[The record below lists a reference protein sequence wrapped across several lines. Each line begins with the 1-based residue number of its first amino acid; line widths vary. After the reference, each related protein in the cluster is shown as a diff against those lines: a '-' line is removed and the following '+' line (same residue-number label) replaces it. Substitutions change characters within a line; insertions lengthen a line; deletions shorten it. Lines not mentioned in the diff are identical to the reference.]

1 MSDMARDAAVF
12 EEWVEGSKVR
22 ELAAKYQIGVDVVLQ
37 ALDKFVP
44 VIDDAWRRRLVGRE
58 ILRIEELYCCYF
70 SKGKTDIAAAQL
82 CLRLSERFSCLVGL
96 DSAQKLD
103 IRQVT
108 SVPQE
113 SSTDRIMAALT
124 RLKHDHLYGGD
135 GHASDDDEP
144 SPPAS

>member
-22 ELAAKYQIGVDVVLQ
+22 ELAAKYKIGVDVVLQ

-44 VIDDAWRRRLVGRE
+44 VIDDATRRRLVGRE
-58 ILRIEELYCCYF
+58 ILRLEELYRCHF
-70 SKGKTDIAAAQL
+70 NNGKTDIAAAQL
-82 CLRLSERFSCLVGL
+82 CLHLSRRFAELVGL
-96 DSAQKLD
+96 DAAQKLD

-108 SVPQE
+108 SAPPE
-113 SSTDRIMAALT
+113 STFDKIENALA
-124 RLKHDHLYGGD
+124 RLAHDPLYGGD
-135 GHASDDDEP
+135 GRASDDEP

>member
-22 ELAAKYQIGVDVVLQ
+22 ELAAKYKIGVDVVLE

-44 VIDDAWRRRLVGRE
+44 VIDDATRRRLVGRE
-58 ILRIEELYCCYF
+58 ILRLEELYRCHF

-82 CLRLSERFSCLVGL
+82 CLHLSRRFAELVGL
-96 DSAQKLD
+96 DAAQKLD

-108 SVPQE
+108 STPHE
-113 SSTDRIMAALT
+113 SSIEKIESALA
-124 RLKHDHLYGGD
+124 RLAHDPLFGGD
-135 GHASDDDEP
+135 GRAVDDEP
-144 SPPAS
+144 SAPVA

>member
-22 ELAAKYQIGVDVVLQ
+22 ELAAKYKIGTDVVLQ
-37 ALDKFVP
+37 TLDKFVP
-44 VIDDAWRRRLVGRE
+44 TIDDAMRRRLVGRE
-58 ILRIEELYCCYF
+58 ILRLEELYRCHF

-82 CLRLSERFSCLVGL
+82 CLHLSRRFADLVGL
-96 DSAQKLD
+96 DCAQKLD

-108 SVPQE
+108 STPQE
-113 SSTDRIMAALT
+113 SSTDRILAALT
-124 RLKHDHLYGGD
+124 RLKHDPLYGGE

-144 SPPAS
+144 SPPAA

>member
-44 VIDDAWRRRLVGRE
+44 VIDDATRRRLVGRE

-108 SVPQE
+108 STPREGSMDKIE
-113 SSTDRIMAALT
+113 SALA
-124 RLKHDHLYGGD
+124 RLAHDPLYGGD
-135 GHASDDDEP
+135 GRASDDDGP
-144 SPPAS
+144 SPPAA

>member
-1 MSDMARDAAVF
+1 MNDMARDAAVF

-22 ELAAKYQIGVDVVLQ
+22 ELAAKYSIGADVVLQ
-37 ALDKFVP
+37 TLDKLVP
-44 VIDDAWRRRLVGRE
+44 MIDDDMRRRLVGRE
-58 ILRIEELYCCYF
+58 ILRLEELYRCYF

-108 SVPQE
+108 STRQE
-113 SSTDRIMAALT
+113 SSMDKIESALA
-124 RLKHDHLYGGD
+124 RLAHDPLFGGD
-135 GHASDDDEP
+135 GRASDDEP
-144 SPPAS
+144 SPPAA

>member
-22 ELAAKYQIGVDVVLQ
+22 ELAAKYKIGVDVVLQ
-37 ALDKFVP
+37 TLDKFVP
-44 VIDDAWRRRLVGRE
+44 VIDDAMRRRLVGRE
-58 ILRIEELYCCYF
+58 ISRLEELYKCYF
-70 SKGKTDIAAAQL
+70 NKGKTDIACAQL

-108 SVPQE
+108 STPQE
-113 SSTDRIMAALT
+113 SSMDRIEAALA
-124 RLKHDHLYGGD
+124 RLKHDPLFGGYGR
-135 GHASDDDEP
+135 ASDDEKP
-144 SPPAS
+144 SPPAA